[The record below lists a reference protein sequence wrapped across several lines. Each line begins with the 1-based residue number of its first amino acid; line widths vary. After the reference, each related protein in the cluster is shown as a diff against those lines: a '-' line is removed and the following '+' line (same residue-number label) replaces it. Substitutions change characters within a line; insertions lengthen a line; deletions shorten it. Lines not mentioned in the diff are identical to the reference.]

1 MQLNVQTYIARD
13 SLVHSL
19 DARVKVALLLAFSI
33 ALFFVDTWAGLLVA
47 AILYTC
53 AHAASRLPLG
63 AIAKMGVPLYVLV
76 VIALL
81 FGSISL
87 NYQALQEPTEAA
99 ARMAGA
105 FALFSPFELVGP
117 VGINPVG
124 FGCALFNGAR
134 VVILLYA
141 SLLVSLST
149 TSEDVRFAFV
159 SFLRPL
165 RRVKVPVD
173 DAASALSIALR
184 FIPQTAQELASVRN
198 AQWARGGAFE
208 GSGPA
213 AALKAWTCVL
223 IPLFVRL
230 FRRADALAQAMDARC
245 YSVVASGGKRTS
257 LTEKHARPIEVVA
270 LLAGFALAFAL
281 AVFF

>member
-13 SLVHSL
+13 SLVHAL

-47 AILYTC
+47 AILYAC
-53 AHAASRLPLG
+53 AHTASHLPLG
-63 AIAKMGVPLYVLV
+63 TIAKMGVPLYVLV

-99 ARMAGA
+99 VRMAGA
-105 FALFSPFELVGP
+105 FALFSPFELAGP

-165 RRVKVPVD
+165 RCVKVPVD

-198 AQWARGGAFE
+198 AQWARGAAFE
-208 GSGPA
+208 GSGPG

-245 YSVVASGGKRTS
+245 YSALGPDGKRTS
-257 LTEKHARPIEVVA
+257 LTEKHARPIEVAV
-270 LLAGFALAFAL
+270 LFAGLVLAFAL

>member
-1 MQLNVQTYIARD
+1 MQFDVQTYILRA
-13 SLVHSL
+13 SLVHRL
-19 DARVKVALLLAFSI
+19 DARVKITLLLAFSI
-33 ALFFVDTWAGLLVA
+33 ALFLVDTWAGLLVA
-47 AILYTC
+47 AILYAC

-76 VIALL
+76 AVALA
-81 FGSISL
+81 FGSVSL
-87 NYQALQEPTEAA
+87 NYEALQEPSESAL
-99 ARMAGA
+99 RMAGV
-105 FALFSPFELVGP
+105 FASFPPFGVAGP
-117 VGINPVG
+117 VGINPIG
-124 FGCALFNGAR
+124 FGQALFNGVR

-165 RRVKVPVD
+165 QRVKVPVD

-184 FIPQTAQELASVRN
+184 FIPQTAQELATVRN
-198 AQWARGGAFE
+198 AQWARGAAFE
-208 GSGPA
+208 GSGPG
-213 AALKAWTCVL
+213 AALKAWTCAL

-245 YSVVASGGKRTS
+245 YNALGPGAARTS
-257 LTEKHARPIEVVA
+257 LTEKHVRPAESVTLIAGIALVV
-270 LLAGFALAFAL
+270 AL